1 MKTMKK
7 NYFEPEME
15 MIELEAAN
23 VILAESLGD
32 VETGDGNDGEYTGG
46 SSGGANDPG
55 FGGDY

>member
-1 MKTMKK
+1 MKK